1 VTGAES
7 STPDRRLAAT
17 LWSCLWL
24 SLALAA
30 VFPIFAAFGFAQSG
44 TMGVAAAAVSTLVCW
59 VGATSALLLMGL
71 FRTPEQALVGLL
83 LGMFFR
89 MGLPLGAALLLSL
102 QGGALVEAGVMY
114 MLIVNYLLA
123 LVLETLFSLRLV
135 RPAVKVSK
143 TA

>member
-1 VTGAES
+1 MTGAES

-24 SLALAA
+24 TLALAA
-30 VFPIFAAFGFAQSG
+30 VFPAFAAFGFVQSG
-44 TMGVAAAAVSTLVCW
+44 AMGIAAAAVAALVCW
-59 VGATSALLLMGL
+59 VGASAALLLVGL
-71 FRTPEQALVGLL
+71 FRAPEQALVGLL

-114 MLIVNYLLA
+114 MLILNYLLA
-123 LVLETLFSLRLV
+123 LVLETLLSLRLV
-135 RPAVKVSK
+135 RPAGKVSK
-143 TA
+143 RV